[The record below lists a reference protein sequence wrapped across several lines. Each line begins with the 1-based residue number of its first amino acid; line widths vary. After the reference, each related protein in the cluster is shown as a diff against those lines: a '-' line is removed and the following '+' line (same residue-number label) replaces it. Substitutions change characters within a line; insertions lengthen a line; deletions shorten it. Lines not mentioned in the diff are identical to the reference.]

1 MVARKCKRLRP
12 EDGTPPVRL
21 RTELRKESKLLSP
34 AIPRQTSERGVIVSK
49 NGLPRKPLTK
59 RRLKNLILNVL
70 KNPFNMVVLVSL
82 IILFCLIIIPLLTM
96 ISSTFTLAQGELRRV
111 QGHVGDF
118 TLYYWKYILTGT
130 MANAVLWGPLKN
142 SFVCGFFTVL
152 VSVPLGSV
160 LAWLMI
166 RTDIPGKKVLGL
178 LVTVPYM
185 IPSWTKALAWLAMFR
200 NSTSGAN
207 GFLAGMGIPIPDWLA
222 YGPIAIV
229 LCMSMH
235 YYAFSYIMVS
245 GALRSINSELEE
257 MGEIQ
262 GASKA
267 QILRHITLPLI
278 LPSVLSATVM
288 TISKSIGTYGVPAN
302 LGNRIGYYTLATKMR
317 NFIDQGPQSVGYA
330 MSIVLVLLAALI
342 IFSNQRIVGVRK
354 SYATVSGKGGRATL
368 MPLGKAKKP
377 LMAFLMVFLFLAMV
391 VPFFV
396 LIMETF
402 QITTGA
408 GYGLDNLTLYNW
420 IGKSGQ
426 IAKYT
431 NYEGIFRNPKF
442 FSAFWNTIRLT
453 LIGSIITAICG
464 QFLGYISSRGR
475 GKWYGDLTEQMVFV
489 PYLMS
494 GIAFSTMYF
503 SMFSRPHF
511 GGLMPSLYGTFTL
524 IVLTSVV
531 KHFPFAS
538 KSGTANMLSISV
550 ELEEA
555 ADIAGASFWKR
566 MSSIIVPLAKNG
578 FISGFMLTFISI
590 AKELDLVI
598 IMMTPST
605 QTMSYL
611 AFTYSQEG
619 YNQMSDAVSV
629 CVLAFIL
636 VCYTVA
642 NRFGADLNK
651 SM

>member
-1 MVARKCKRLRP
+1 MRP

-49 NGLPRKPLTK
+49 NGLPRKPLTR

-96 ISSTFTLAQGELRRV
+96 ISNTFTLAQGELRRV

-166 RTDIPGKKVLGL
+166 RTDIPGKKILGL

-207 GFLAGMGIPIPDWLA
+207 GFLAGMGIPVPDWLA

-431 NYEGIFRNPKF
+431 NYEGIFRDPKF

-629 CVLAFIL
+629 CVLVFIL

>member
-1 MVARKCKRLRP
+1 MRP

-49 NGLPRKPLTK
+49 NGLPRKPLTR

-317 NFIDQGPQSVGYA
+317 NFIDQGPQAVGYA
-330 MSIVLVLLAALI
+330 MSIVLVLLAAVI

-566 MSSIIVPLAKNG
+566 MSSLIVPLAKNG

-629 CVLAFIL
+629 CVLVFIL

>member
-59 RRLKNLILNVL
+59 RRLKNLILNVR

-317 NFIDQGPQSVGYA
+317 NFIDQGPQAVGYA
-330 MSIVLVLLAALI
+330 MSIVLVLLAAVI

-629 CVLAFIL
+629 CVLVFIL

>member
-1 MVARKCKRLRP
+1 M
-12 EDGTPPVRL
+12 
-21 RTELRKESKLLSP
+21 
-34 AIPRQTSERGVIVSK
+34 SK

-118 TLYYWKYILTGT
+118 TLYYWKYILTGKL
-130 MANAVLWGPLKN
+130 ASAVLWGPLKN
-142 SFVCGFFTVL
+142 SFICGFFTVL

-166 RTDIPGKKVLGL
+166 RTDLPGKKILGL
-178 LVTVPYM
+178 LVTVPFM

-207 GFLAGMGIPIPDWLA
+207 GFLAGLGIPVPDWLA

-317 NFIDQGPQSVGYA
+317 TFIDQGPQAVGYS

-368 MPLGKAKKP
+368 MQLGKAKKP
-377 LMAFLMVFLFLAMV
+377 LMLFLMVFLFLAMV

-420 IGKSGQ
+420 IGKAGE
-426 IAKYT
+426 IDKYT
-431 NYEGIFRNPKF
+431 NYVGIFRNPNF

-453 LIGSIITAICG
+453 LIASILTAICG

-503 SMFSRPHF
+503 SMFSRPHL

-590 AKELDLVI
+590 AKELDLII
-598 IMMTPST
+598 IMMTPTT

-611 AFTYSQEG
+611 AFTYSQDG

>member
-49 NGLPRKPLTK
+49 NGLPRKPLTR

-96 ISSTFTLAQGELRRV
+96 ISNTFTLV

-166 RTDIPGKKVLGL
+166 RTDIPGKKILGL

-207 GFLAGMGIPIPDWLA
+207 GFLAGMGIPVPDWLA

-431 NYEGIFRNPKF
+431 NYEGIFRDPKF

>member
-49 NGLPRKPLTK
+49 KGLPRKPLTR

-317 NFIDQGPQSVGYA
+317 NFIDQGPQAVGYA
-330 MSIVLVLLAALI
+330 MSIVLVLLAAVI

-368 MPLGKAKKP
+368 MPLGKANKP
-377 LMAFLMVFLFLAMV
+377 MMAFLMVFLFLAMV

-629 CVLAFIL
+629 CVLVFIL